1 MTDLVNQGKGSMLKI
16 WNTSNEIILRE
27 IYLECKLRKVDFYNP
42 PEKLKKR
49 IIQAATVSE
58 IPSEWA
64 AKGGLDDLD

>member
-1 MTDLVNQGKGSMLKI
+1 MTDLVNQGKGSMITI

-42 PEKLKKR
+42 PERLKKR
-49 IIQAATVSE
+49 IVQAATVGNT
-58 IPSEWA
+58 SEWA